1 MHDPDTKRLIA
12 AMLMAVL
19 FVGLWLLASSFHF
32 VVYQDISKV
41 RHFLIMTSFLWVG
54 EVLIGGLT
62 SNKYSFSEHG
72 LQLSILAFVS
82 LITLDA
88 TSNLTGYKNAEL
100 RSAMA
105 FAFAMLALGVF
116 LAVKK
121 RHPEYGMPWQW
132 RALSLLAGVLAAE
145 SYVFVCLSP
154 EIRQW
159 HL

>member
-1 MHDPDTKRLIA
+1 MHDPDTKRLMA
-12 AMLMAVL
+12 ALLMTVL
-19 FVGLWLLASSFHF
+19 FAGVWLLAGSFRF
-32 VVYQDISKV
+32 IIYEDISKV
-41 RHFLIMTSFLWVG
+41 RHFLIMTSFLWAG
-54 EVLIGGLT
+54 EVLMGGLP
-62 SNKYSFSEHG
+62 SNKYSFSDHG

-88 TSNLTGYKNAEL
+88 TSGLTKYENAEL
-100 RSAMA
+100 HAALA
-105 FAFAMLALGVF
+105 FAFSMLALTSF

-121 RHPEYGMPWQW
+121 RHPEHGMPWQW

-145 SYVFVCLSP
+145 SYVLVCLSP